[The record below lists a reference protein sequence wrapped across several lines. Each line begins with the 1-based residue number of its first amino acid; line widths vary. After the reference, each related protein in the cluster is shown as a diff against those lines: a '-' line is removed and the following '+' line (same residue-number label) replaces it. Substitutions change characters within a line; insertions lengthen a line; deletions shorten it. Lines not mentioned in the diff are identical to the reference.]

1 MYQIKILKGRNKAA
15 EKRFAEIFGAD
26 SSNRM
31 LRFSK
36 LDLDVRVIGCNHKSA
51 VIIFKS
57 DNPAGVRKLSEVL
70 SKNFRGMSVL
80 LAQVEPKKWFSG
92 IQVIEYRDG
101 KIRNTLE
108 GRGMTSSTV
117 SEAIEAYRLHRELA
131 E

>member
-1 MYQIKILKGRNKAA
+1 
-15 EKRFAEIFGAD
+15 
-26 SSNRM
+26 
-31 LRFSK
+31 
-36 LDLDVRVIGCNHKSA
+36 DVRVLSCNPRSA

-57 DNPAGVRKLSEVL
+57 DNPAGVRKLAEAMSR
-70 SKNFRGMSVL
+70 NFRGMGVL
-80 LAQVEPKKWFSG
+80 LAQVEPRKWFSG